1 MLRALLVLVVLGL
14 PACGSATQAPSSAVS
29 ADSAGTE
36 HAAWL
41 FAQGTAA
48 AARGDSV
55 RAEQYLTMAGDR
67 GYAAERV
74 LPALLKVCLGSSRL
88 RAALDYAQPHL
99 RQHPEQDALRF
110 LVANIHV
117 GLGQPDEALAE
128 LRRLTDRNPQFERA
142 YFLRALLLAQ
152 RDATAAIEALRTYLD
167 LAPRGEH
174 AAEARGR
181 LSELLVRDADV
192 VGTASLLSEETT
204 P

>member
-1 MLRALLVLVVLGL
+1 MFRALLVVVVLSL
-14 PACGSATQAPSSAVS
+14 PACGSAVQAPASTASP
-29 ADSAGTE
+29 DSGRAE

-55 RAEQYLTMAGDR
+55 RAEQYLTLARDR
-67 GYAAERV
+67 GYPAERV

-88 RAALDYAQPHL
+88 RAALDYAEPHL

-128 LRRLTDRNPQFERA
+128 LGRLTDRNPQFEEA
-142 YFLRALLLAQ
+142 YFLRALLLAE

-181 LSELLVRDADV
+181 LSELLVREHDV
-192 VGTASLLSEETT
+192 VGAASPRSEETA

>member
-1 MLRALLVLVVLGL
+1 MFRALLVLVVLGL
-14 PACGSATQAPSSAVS
+14 PACGSAVHAPSSVVS
-29 ADSAGTE
+29 PDSAGTE

-55 RAEQYLTMAGDR
+55 RAEQYLTLARDR
-67 GYAAERV
+67 GYPAKRV
-74 LPALLKVCLGSSRL
+74 LPALLKICLGSSRL
-88 RAALDYAQPHL
+88 RAALDYAEPHL

-128 LRRLTDRNPQFERA
+128 LGHLTDRNPQFERA
-142 YFLRALLLAQ
+142 YLLRALLLAE
-152 RDATAAIEALRTYLD
+152 RDVTAAIEALRTYLD

-181 LSELLVRDADV
+181 LSELLVREADL
-192 VGTASLLSEETT
+192 VGAVSPPSEEAT

>member
-1 MLRALLVLVVLGL
+1 MSRQFLLILVLTLA
-14 PACGSATQAPSSAVS
+14 ACGSGQQVVQSATGAERPRGAE
-29 ADSAGTE
+29 AE
-36 HAAWL
+36 WL
-41 FAQGTAA
+41 FTQGTAA

-55 RAEQYLTMAGDR
+55 RAEQYLTLARDR
-67 GYAAERV
+67 GYPAERV

-88 RAALDYAQPHL
+88 RAALDYAEPHL
-99 RQHPEQDALRF
+99 RQHPQQDALRF

-128 LRRLTDRNPQFERA
+128 LGRLTDRNPRFERA
-142 YFLRALLLAQ
+142 YFLRALLLSE
-152 RDATAAIEALRTYLD
+152 RDAAGAIEALRAYLD

-181 LSELLVRDADV
+181 LSELLVREAEIA
-192 VGTASLLSEETT
+192 GAISPSQEAT